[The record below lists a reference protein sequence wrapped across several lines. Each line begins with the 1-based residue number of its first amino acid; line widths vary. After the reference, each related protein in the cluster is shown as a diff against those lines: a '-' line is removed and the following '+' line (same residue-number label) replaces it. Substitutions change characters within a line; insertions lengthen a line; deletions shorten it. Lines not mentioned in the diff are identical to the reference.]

1 MRIPLLF
8 SWLLLSMIVNG
19 QSEIVLKD
27 GQLWVSNTAVSIKTN
42 QPQLDQAMG
51 MKSVNRYITSTYNSS
66 TNSIDPT
73 NYYQVLYKE
82 SAIAFRLSAPEKE
95 IEEIVIRLHM
105 EPLFDLPKRLQK
117 RTYPLYQGNITIGNT
132 ILNQQVTTAT
142 VHTLFDPKDILVKE
156 VRCIG
161 NHPVPYMV
169 VRHHDWLVELVF
181 SITSNQLKNVVL
193 KH

>member
-27 GQLWVSNTAVSIKTN
+27 GQLWVNNTAVSIKTN

-161 NHPVPYMV
+161 NHPVPYIV

>member
-27 GQLWVSNTAVSIKTN
+27 GQLWVNNTAVSIKTN

>member
-19 QSEIVLKD
+19 QSEILLKD
-27 GQLWVSNTAVSIKTN
+27 GQLWVNNTAVSIKTN

-105 EPLFDLPKRLQK
+105 EPLFDLPIRLQK

>member
-19 QSEIVLKD
+19 QSEILLKD
-27 GQLWVSNTAVSIKTN
+27 GQLWVNNTAVSIKTN

>member
-27 GQLWVSNTAVSIKTN
+27 GQLWVNNTAVSIKTN

-95 IEEIVIRLHM
+95 IEEIVIRLQM

>member
-19 QSEIVLKD
+19 QSEILLKD
-27 GQLWVSNTAVSIKTN
+27 GQLWVNNKAVSIKTN

>member
-19 QSEIVLKD
+19 QSEILLKD
-27 GQLWVSNTAVSIKTN
+27 GQLWVNNTAVSIKTN

-105 EPLFDLPKRLQK
+105 ESLFDLPKRLQK

>member
-82 SAIAFRLSAPEKE
+82 SAIAFRLSTPEKE